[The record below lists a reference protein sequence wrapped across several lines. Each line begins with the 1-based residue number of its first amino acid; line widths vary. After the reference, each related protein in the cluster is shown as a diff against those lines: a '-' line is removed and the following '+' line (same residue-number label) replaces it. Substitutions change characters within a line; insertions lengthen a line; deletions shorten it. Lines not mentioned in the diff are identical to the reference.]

1 MAVERDMWRRCRRI
15 VDSLPIPAPFDP
27 ARFVDALARRRGRPV
42 ELVPMPG
49 GMKQC
54 GALVATDRADYLF
67 YAASTTRLHQE
78 HILLHEVGHLLCGH
92 TDDRTLTALPAMLLP
107 NLSDDLV
114 RRVLGRSDY
123 SVAQEQEAELIASMI
138 AQRARRGP
146 AAGTGPVDPEVAD
159 GLARLG
165 SIFDTG

>member
-1 MAVERDMWRRCRRI
+1 MAVDRSMWRRCQRI
-15 VDSLPIPAPFDP
+15 VDRLSIPTPFEP
-27 ARFVDALARRRGRPV
+27 GRFVDALARQRDRPV

-49 GMKQC
+49 GVSQC
-54 GALVATDRADYLF
+54 GALVATDHVDYLF
-67 YAASTTRLHQE
+67 YATSTTRLHRE

-92 TDDRTLTALPAMLLP
+92 VDDRSLTALPPALLP
-107 NLSDDLV
+107 NLSVDLV

-123 SVAQEQEAELIASMI
+123 SAVQEQEAELIASII

-146 AAGTGPVDPEVAD
+146 TGGTGPVDPEMAD